1 MSRRSA
7 SPRIALAIA
16 VFLGSLTLVAWR
28 QGQAYTLM
36 SEVDSLDAALA
47 LERAEQ
53 AELRQRI
60 QGFRSRA
67 WVTEQAAERL
77 GMHLP
82 EGDEVRPLLGVQ
94 P

>member
-36 SEVDSLDAALA
+36 SEVDSLDAALT

-60 QGFRSRA
+60 QRFRSRA

>member
-28 QGQAYTLM
+28 QGQAYTVM
-36 SEVDSLDAALA
+36 SEVDSLNAAIS
-47 LERAEQ
+47 LERAER

-60 QGFRSRA
+60 QRFQSRA

-77 GMHLP
+77 GMHMP

-94 P
+94 Q

>member
-60 QGFRSRA
+60 QRFRSRA